1 MAQRCEYAEN
11 NTYGKIICTVGE
23 NRLCIFQRYC
33 SKASEWQNS
42 KAFSTCERRRDMA
55 KNKNRAIKIENE
67 QVENVRAK
75 AYIETEQVNNNIEEK
90 VELVEN
96 TLAIEKPLIIE
107 EKEIIENPVII
118 EKPVVIKKEKKR
130 TGTVICVSKLSVV
143 VKDENGKGYTIY
155 DRPDAKCGDI
165 IEF

>member
-1 MAQRCEYAEN
+1 
-11 NTYGKIICTVGE
+11 
-23 NRLCIFQRYC
+23 
-33 SKASEWQNS
+33 
-42 KAFSTCERRRDMA
+42 MA

-96 TLAIEKPLIIE
+96 TLSIEKPLIIE
-107 EKEIIENPVII
+107 EKEII

-155 DRPDAKCGDI
+155 DRPDVKCGDI

>member
-1 MAQRCEYAEN
+1 MAQKCEYAKTN
-11 NTYGKIICTVGE
+11 DFGKIICTVGE

-67 QVENVRAK
+67 QVENVGAK
-75 AYIETEQVNNNIEEK
+75 AYIETEQVNDDIEEK

-96 TLAIEKPLIIE
+96 TLSIEKPLIIE
-107 EKEIIENPVII
+107 EKEII

-155 DRPDAKCGDI
+155 DRPDVKCGDI

>member
-1 MAQRCEYAEN
+1 MAQKCEYAKTN
-11 NTYGKIICTVGE
+11 DFGKIICTVGE

-75 AYIETEQVNNNIEEK
+75 AYIETEQVNDDTEEK

-96 TLAIEKPLIIE
+96 ILAIEKPLVIE
-107 EKEIIENPVII
+107 EKEII

-155 DRPDAKCGDI
+155 DRPDVKCGDI

>member
-1 MAQRCEYAEN
+1 MAQKCEYAKTN
-11 NTYGKIICTVGE
+11 DFGKIICTVGE

-75 AYIETEQVNNNIEEK
+75 AYIKTEQVNDDIEKK

-96 TLAIEKPLIIE
+96 TLSIEKPLTIE
-107 EKEIIENPVII
+107 EKEII

-155 DRPDAKCGDI
+155 DRPDVKCGDI

>member
-75 AYIETEQVNNNIEEK
+75 AYIETEQINDDTEEK

-96 TLAIEKPLIIE
+96 TLSIEKPLTIE
-107 EKEIIENPVII
+107 EKEII

-155 DRPDAKCGDI
+155 DRPDVKCGDI

>member
-1 MAQRCEYAEN
+1 MAQKCEYAKTN
-11 NTYGKIICTVGE
+11 DFGKIICTVGE
-23 NRLCIFQRYC
+23 TRLCIFQRYC

-67 QVENVRAK
+67 QVENVGAK
-75 AYIETEQVNNNIEEK
+75 SYIETEQVNDDIEEK

-96 TLAIEKPLIIE
+96 TLSIEKPLIIE
-107 EKEIIENPVII
+107 EKEII

-155 DRPDAKCGDI
+155 DRPDVKCGDI

>member
-1 MAQRCEYAEN
+1 MAQKCEYAKTN
-11 NTYGKIICTVGE
+11 DFGKIICTVGE

-42 KAFSTCERRRDMA
+42 KVFSTCERRRDMA

-67 QVENVRAK
+67 QVENVGAK
-75 AYIETEQVNNNIEEK
+75 AYIETEQVNDDIEEK

-96 TLAIEKPLIIE
+96 TLSIEKPLIIE
-107 EKEIIENPVII
+107 EKEII

-155 DRPDAKCGDI
+155 DRPDVKCGDI

>member
-75 AYIETEQVNNNIEEK
+75 AYIETEQVNDDIEEK

-96 TLAIEKPLIIE
+96 TLSIEKPLIIE
-107 EKEIIENPVII
+107 EKEII

-155 DRPDAKCGDI
+155 DRPDVKYGDI

>member
-75 AYIETEQVNNNIEEK
+75 AYIKTEQVNDDIEKK

-96 TLAIEKPLIIE
+96 TLSIEKPLTIE
-107 EKEIIENPVII
+107 EKEII

-155 DRPDAKCGDI
+155 DRPDVKCGDI

>member
-75 AYIETEQVNNNIEEK
+75 AYIETEQVNDDIEEK

-96 TLAIEKPLIIE
+96 ILA
-107 EKEIIENPVII
+107 I

-155 DRPDAKCGDI
+155 DRPDVKCGDI

>member
-75 AYIETEQVNNNIEEK
+75 AYIETEQVNDDTEEK

-96 TLAIEKPLIIE
+96 ILAIEKPLVIE
-107 EKEIIENPVII
+107 EKEII

-130 TGTVICVSKLSVV
+130 TGTVVCVSKLSAV
-143 VKDENGKGYTIY
+143 VKDENGNGYTIY
-155 DRPDAKCGDI
+155 DRPDVKCGDI

>member
-75 AYIETEQVNNNIEEK
+75 AYIETEQVNDDTEEK

-96 TLAIEKPLIIE
+96 TLSIEKPLTIE
-107 EKEIIENPVII
+107 EKEII

-155 DRPDAKCGDI
+155 DRPDVKCGDI

>member
-75 AYIETEQVNNNIEEK
+75 AYIETEQVNDDIEEK

-96 TLAIEKPLIIE
+96 TLSIEKPLIIE
-107 EKEIIENPVII
+107 EKEIIE
-118 EKPVVIKKEKKR
+118 KPVAIKKEKKR

-155 DRPDAKCGDI
+155 DRPDVKCGDI

>member
-1 MAQRCEYAEN
+1 MELLFPVWMLLLLLSMAQRCEYAEN

-67 QVENVRAK
+67 QVENVMEYFQDIGVFSVHGRGD
-75 AYIETEQVNNNIEEK
+75 YI
-90 VELVEN
+90 
-96 TLAIEKPLIIE
+96 
-107 EKEIIENPVII
+107 
-118 EKPVVIKKEKKR
+118 
-130 TGTVICVSKLSVV
+130 
-143 VKDENGKGYTIY
+143 
-155 DRPDAKCGDI
+155 
-165 IEF
+165 

>member
-1 MAQRCEYAEN
+1 MAQKCEYAKTN
-11 NTYGKIICTVGE
+11 DFGKIICTVGE

-107 EKEIIENPVII
+107 EKEIIE
-118 EKPVVIKKEKKR
+118 KPVVIKKEKKR